1 MKVRIVG
8 VIQVQ
13 LPNGQD
19 AVALLF
25 DNMCWMLDY
34 SDYEHMRTEIGN
46 TVDFPEADEIPALLN

>member
-8 VIQVQ
+8 VVQVQ

-25 DNMCWMLDY
+25 DNMRWMLDY
-34 SDYEHMRTEIGN
+34 SDFEHMRTEIGT
-46 TVDFPEADEIPALLN
+46 TVDFPDVDEIPALLN